1 MALIGKN
8 VLENLTTSMYA
19 DSKII
24 YREYI
29 QNSAD
34 AIDNAI
40 KAGLLQ
46 KDEAFIDI
54 EIDKKNRNIV
64 IKDNATGISK
74 NEFVKLLSDIA
85 NSTKDRTENKGFR
98 GIGRLAGLAF
108 CEKFVFE
115 SSYSGEKVKSIMS
128 WDAKRLRNILY
139 NRDIH
144 IEAGE
149 LIEKVI
155 EVTEKIED
163 ANEHYFYVKLE
174 NINEENSDLLDVE
187 IIREYLEEVAP
198 VAYKNTFIFK
208 NQIHDYANKE
218 KFLIDEY
225 MVIVNG
231 EHIYKNY
238 KSDLYNKNGDI
249 IDKIIG
255 IQFEK
260 IEQNGVLY
268 GWFWYGLCS
277 FQGQLTKNNKMR
289 GIRLRKGNIQI
300 GESNTLNGL
309 FKEDRGNFYYIGE
322 FYAIHNDLIP
332 NARRDYF
339 IENMACKKF
348 EEIFRNNFKDRFC
361 KIYNLAS
368 DYRSANKKIKDN
380 LKQQE
385 EIKVKE
391 ENDKF
396 LHPKDRADA
405 LNKLEEL
412 KNDLPKLE
420 DEILKIKDR
429 YINDE
434 IINKVFESIDKK
446 KKKEEKETEIVDIIS
461 TNNPKKIRYESS
473 KLSKLSRNER
483 KIVTRILGI
492 IESNLQ
498 KDEAENIKEKI
509 MEELQK

>member
-218 KFLIDEY
+218 KFLID
-225 MVIVNG
+225 M
-231 EHIYKNY
+231 
-238 KSDLYNKNGDI
+238 L
-249 IDKIIG
+249 
-255 IQFEK
+255 
-260 IEQNGVLY
+260 
-268 GWFWYGLCS
+268 
-277 FQGQLTKNNKMR
+277 
-289 GIRLRKGNIQI
+289 
-300 GESNTLNGL
+300 
-309 FKEDRGNFYYIGE
+309 
-322 FYAIHNDLIP
+322 
-332 NARRDYF
+332 
-339 IENMACKKF
+339 
-348 EEIFRNNFKDRFC
+348 
-361 KIYNLAS
+361 
-368 DYRSANKKIKDN
+368 
-380 LKQQE
+380 
-385 EIKVKE
+385 
-391 ENDKF
+391 
-396 LHPKDRADA
+396 
-405 LNKLEEL
+405 
-412 KNDLPKLE
+412 
-420 DEILKIKDR
+420 
-429 YINDE
+429 
-434 IINKVFESIDKK
+434 
-446 KKKEEKETEIVDIIS
+446 
-461 TNNPKKIRYESS
+461 
-473 KLSKLSRNER
+473 
-483 KIVTRILGI
+483 
-492 IESNLQ
+492 
-498 KDEAENIKEKI
+498 
-509 MEELQK
+509 